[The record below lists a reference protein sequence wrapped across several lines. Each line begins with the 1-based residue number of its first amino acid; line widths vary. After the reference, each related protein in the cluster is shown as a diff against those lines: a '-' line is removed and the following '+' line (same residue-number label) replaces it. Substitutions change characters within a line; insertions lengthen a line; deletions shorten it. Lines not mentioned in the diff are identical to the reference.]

1 MTDDNKKY
9 VPMRMDLISETESFT
24 ENEDGLKSFTV
35 RLIPD
40 PNRYRCFKEGDETY
54 YEDKFTGLIIPF
66 KVMAKALP
74 QLAGMPIFYSA
85 PKCDDYATY
94 IESERIALLNN
105 WEQKYT
111 SPPVRRAIDEY
122 LRGKIGEETRFVIL
136 YVDMAG
142 STKIS
147 SAVDSATYVKIN
159 KIFLMQMSKII
170 DNFNG
175 YVLKYVG
182 DCVIGIFPAVGNC
195 NGMCDNAIQSAM
207 FMVGIIDD
215 VINKIFEEKGFPS
228 IGCHIGIDV
237 GEVCV
242 DTIGTLDIG
251 SFTDLIG
258 YPMNLTAKI
267 QAMAG
272 HNDIVVG
279 KWFFETLH
287 CSWQKYAVR
296 LDTPDFTLK
305 DPYTDDQYEVY
316 RYLGRYELKK

>member
-9 VPMRMDLISETESFT
+9 VPMRMDFISEPESFT
-24 ENEDGLKSFTV
+24 ENEDGSKIIKM

-54 YEDKFTGLIIPF
+54 YEDKFTGIVIPF

-74 QLAGMPIFYSA
+74 QIAGKSIFYSA

-94 IESERIALLNN
+94 IEFERVALLKN
-105 WEQKYT
+105 WEQKDT
-111 SPPVRRAIDEY
+111 LPPAKRAIDEY
-122 LRGKIGEETRFVIL
+122 LQERIGQETRFVIL

-147 SAVDSATYVKIN
+147 SNVDSATYVKIT

-175 YVLKYVG
+175 YVLKYSG
-182 DCVIGIFPAVGNC
+182 DCVIGIFPAVDNC
-195 NGMCDNAIQSAM
+195 NGMCDNAIQAAM
-207 FMVGIIDD
+207 FMVGIIED
-215 VINKIFEEKGFPS
+215 VINEIFEEKGLPS

-242 DTIGTLDIG
+242 DTVGALDIG

-258 YPMNLTAKI
+258 YPMNLAAKI
-267 QAMAG
+267 QTMAG

-279 KWFFETLH
+279 KRFFETLH
-287 CSWQKYAVR
+287 CSWQKDAVK
-296 LDTPDFTLK
+296 LDASDFTLK
-305 DPYTDDQYEVY
+305 DPYTDDQYGVY
-316 RYLGRYELKK
+316 RYLGRFELKR